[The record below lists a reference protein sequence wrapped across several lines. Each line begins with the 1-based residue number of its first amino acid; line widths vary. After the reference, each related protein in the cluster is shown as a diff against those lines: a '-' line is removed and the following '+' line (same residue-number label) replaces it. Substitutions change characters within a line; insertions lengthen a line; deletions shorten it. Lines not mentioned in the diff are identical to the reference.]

1 MQAFQSYSSIQ
12 ISISFYLFM
21 FGNLYLKNQ
30 RTFNLLGK
38 ITMHWMSLCHLVDVN
53 LNERK
58 RWNSYVIQLL
68 YTGLLICLL
77 TTRAKGVQT
86 KWMLMFPFLQYLS
99 RPMSSHL
106 IYSIALLHIVMFIVN
121 LNNVRIVFR
130 TWRILHKNVI
140 FWRKV
145 FWFFL
150 TIPTGRSLK
159 HYK

>member
-77 TTRAKGVQT
+77 TTRANGVQT

-145 FWFFL
+145 FWVFL